1 MVSLP
6 MYRGNEQVSGRKDPP
21 LGDFAHTSALIPS
34 NPEKLFLGI
43 SMTVEWDKKKQWTT
57 GSLYCIERGMERYH
71 HWSLPELIS
80 RVF

>member
-1 MVSLP
+1 

-43 SMTVEWDKKKQWTT
+43 SMTVEWDKKNSGQQGVCIALREEWRDTTT
-57 GSLYCIERGMERYH
+57 GH
-71 HWSLPELIS
+71 
-80 RVF
+80 FQN